1 MLNEIF
7 TNTSPGAD
15 LRSKASLLVN
25 IIWTLLIILTLSFV
39 TAMFIHT
46 EYTYRYCLIIVLV
59 WSMSIAILM
68 LTKKGY
74 ARLGAFLYISFLVLM
89 ILGFSWT
96 GGGIRGHG
104 IKILPIVVLFA
115 GLTLG
120 KREIW
125 LFGIVATLGGL
136 VFVLADYFH
145 LIPIKE
151 ALGQSPL
158 LYWIYTTT
166 AIFMLCHLENLSV
179 EELRKALYTCQKEL
193 MMREQSEEL
202 LKIKN
207 EKLMEIAFLQSHI
220 VRRPVANV
228 LGLIGLIKSDNPN
241 NSSDIDLI
249 LKLEI
254 AAKELDDVIREIV
267 RNTSEIESMTQNKT
281 E

>member
-1 MLNEIF
+1 MLNEVF
-7 TNTSPGAD
+7 TNTSPDTD
-15 LRSKASLLVN
+15 LRNKASLLVN
-25 IIWTLLIILTLSFV
+25 IIWSLLIILTVSFT
-39 TAMFIHT
+39 TAMFIQT
-46 EYTYRYCLIIVLV
+46 EYMYRYCLIIVLI
-59 WSMSIAILM
+59 WTMSIGILI

-74 ARLGAFLYISFLVLM
+74 TRLAAFLYVSLLLLM

-104 IKILPIVVLFA
+104 MKILPIVVLFA

-136 VFVLADYFH
+136 FFVLADYFH

-193 MMREQSEEL
+193 MMRKKSEEL

-207 EKLMEIAFLQSHI
+207 EKLIEIAFLQSHI

-228 LGLIGLIKSDNPN
+228 LGIINLIKLDNAS
-241 NSSDIDLI
+241 NSSHLDLI
-249 LKLEI
+249 PKLEI
-254 AAKELDDVIREIV
+254 AAKELDDAIREIV
-267 RNTSEIESMTQNKT
+267 RNTSEIESMAQNKT